1 MGSRDRKE
9 KAFSLDELT
18 MRELQT
24 FLLILQYEGVSL
36 PVLKKHIDTQFNHKS
51 RTKGYDYINALCQK
65 GFVFKKKVNKKGK
78 DALRIFIS
86 QDTRKKY
93 EKLILPTLNNIK
105 EAITAYMDDFV
116 KEVGDTEKIREKF
129 SNYTDSLKKSIINIV
144 KNSPINEKENKRLQK
159 KILEECETN
168 LKVELV
174 KYQLFSR

>member
-1 MGSRDRKE
+1 MASRDKKE
-9 KAFSLDELT
+9 KIFDLNELT

-24 FLLILQYEGVSL
+24 FLLILQYEGESL
-36 PVLKKHIDTQFNHKS
+36 HVLKRHVDTQFNHKS

-65 GFVFKKKVNKKGK
+65 GLVYKKKVNIRGK
-78 DALRIFIS
+78 ETLRIFIY

-105 EAITAYMDDFV
+105 EAITTYMDDFV
-116 KEVGDTEKIREKF
+116 KELEDTEKIREKF
-129 SNYTDSLKKSIINIV
+129 SNYTDSLKNSIIKIL
-144 KNSPINEKENKRLQK
+144 KNSTIKEKENKRLQK
-159 KILEECETN
+159 KILEEFENN